1 MYNILANQNKPLQ
14 YLRKKEGLT
23 LELCAKIASRSRL
36 FAEVV
41 RQMCAKKGERRRGEI
56 GKRAVV
62 VLLPG
67 LRPKAAQ
74 AGPRCRL

>member
-1 MYNILANQNKPLQ
+1 MYNILANQNEPLQ
-14 YLRKKEGLT
+14 YLREREGLP